1 MVAEDQAEDKG
12 PAKRRTEPRDLDLDV
27 LEGLLSFYVRS
38 VSYTLSRNLDES
50 LKGHTVAKGSGK
62 ITALLLIDKHPG
74 IRPSTIAEIT
84 LRDRPSISR
93 IIRPMVEEG
102 LVEQRTSE
110 RERRAEELFITE
122 KGHAEAEAVRAI
134 ISEQSDAFFA
144 DTPAEDRAHLFRILR
159 ELYRSIR
166 GLP

>member
-1 MVAEDQAEDKG
+1 MVARDGVDGRQRA
-12 PAKRRTEPRDLDLDV
+12 RRGSEPQDLDLDV

-38 VSYTLSRNLDES
+38 VSYTLSKNLDES
-50 LKGHTVAKGSGK
+50 LKGHAVAKGSGK
-62 ITALLLIDKHPG
+62 ITALLLIDRHPG

-93 IIRPMVEEG
+93 IIRPMVDEG
-102 LVEQRTSE
+102 LVEQRTSKS
-110 RERRAEELFITE
+110 ERRAEELFITE

-144 DTPAEDRAHLFRILR
+144 DTPKEDRAHLFRILR
-159 ELYRSIR
+159 GLYRNIR